1 VTGPRGV
8 PGHRGPGYYRKAE
21 CPPGAALPIRPD
33 LVGRS
38 GYGAPQLDVPVRL
51 NTNENPY
58 PPSPELVADITAA
71 VAAAARGLNRY
82 PDRDA
87 VRLREALA
95 RYLGHGLGAE
105 HTWPA
110 NGSNEIILQLMQVFG
125 GPGRSAL
132 GFEPSY
138 SMHPRIAQTTAT
150 RWIAAGRA
158 DDFTLD
164 PASAARVVHAEQPDV
179 VFLTSPNN
187 PTGTAMP
194 LAVVE
199 AVCAVAPGMV
209 VADEA
214 YAEFDRDPANTALTL
229 LPRFGRLVVVRTMS
243 KAFALAGARIGY
255 LAADP
260 AVVQAVQIVR
270 LPYHLSAVSQAVA
283 LTALE
288 HAGELLCTVAAIR
301 EERDKLVV
309 SLRDLGLEAAESDTN
324 FVLFGRFADRHAV
337 WQSLLDGGVL
347 IREVGPPG
355 WLRVT
360 VGTAAE
366 TGAFLAQ
373 IKNVLT
379 DFPALAAG

>member
-1 VTGPRGV
+1 MT
-8 PGHRGPGYYRKAE
+8 
-21 CPPGAALPIRPD
+21 ALPIRSE
-33 LVGRS
+33 LAGRS

-58 PPSPELVADITAA
+58 PPSAELVADIAAAVA
-71 VAAAARGLNRY
+71 VAAAVLNRY

-87 VRLREALA
+87 IKLRDALA
-95 RYLGHGLGAE
+95 RYLGHGLSAE
-105 HTWPA
+105 HTWAA
-110 NGSNEIILQLMQVFG
+110 NGSNEIIMQLLQVFG

-138 SMHPRIAQTTAT
+138 SMHPRIAETTAT

-158 DDFTLD
+158 SDFTLD
-164 PASAARVVHAEQPDV
+164 PASAAEVVKAEEPDV

-194 LAVVE
+194 LAVAE

-209 VADEA
+209 VVDEA

-260 AVVQAVQIVR
+260 AVVQAVQLVR
-270 LPYHLSAVSQAVA
+270 MPYHLSAVSQAVA

-288 HAGELLCTVAAIR
+288 HSAELLSTVAAIR

-309 SLRDLGLEAAESDTN
+309 SLRGMGLQAAESDTN
-324 FVLFGRFADRHAV
+324 FVLFGLFADRHAV
-337 WQSLLDGGVL
+337 WQSLLDRGVL
-347 IREVGPPG
+347 IREAGPPQ
-355 WLRVT
+355 WLRAT
-360 VGTAAE
+360 VGTAGENA
-366 TGAFLAQ
+366 TFLNQ
-373 IKNVLT
+373 LKNVLGGSES
-379 DFPALAAG
+379 LAAE